1 MTSLLGITTNIIA
14 PIFIIVGL
22 AALIDRKFKPDARAL
37 SAIAVYLLSPC
48 LVLDNIATSS
58 LQTDEVWQIVAMALL
73 SSLIMVIIGIGI
85 SRTLGFERG
94 LATGFALTVGLLN
107 TGNYGLPVSDF
118 AFGKEGLQ
126 RAVIFFVV
134 SAVWTNT
141 VGIYVA
147 SRGTGTTRQ
156 ALLNVFKGPLL
167 YAMALGF
174 ILNLTGLGMPTPVAR
189 AVGLLSQATVPF
201 MLVVMGLQLSR
212 TSVRGR
218 AGPLA
223 LAVATRLLIGPLIA
237 VGLATLLGLTGL
249 TRQVTILQAAM
260 PSGVM
265 SGVLATLFGGDAE
278 FVAATIL
285 LSTLA
290 SIATLSVL
298 LSLLM

>member
-1 MTSLLGITTNIIA
+1 MPPLIGILTNIIG

-22 AALIDRKFKPDARAL
+22 AALIDRRFKPDARAL
-37 SAIAVYLLSPC
+37 SGIAVYLLTPC
-48 LVLDNIATSS
+48 LVLDNIATTS
-58 LQTDEVWQIVAMALL
+58 LQTDEVWQIVAMA
-73 SSLIMVIIGIGI
+73 SLNSLVMICIGVGVG
-85 SRTLGFERG
+85 RALRFERA
-94 LATGFALTVGLLN
+94 LATGFALSVGLLN

-126 RAVIFFVV
+126 RAVIFFIV
-134 SAVWTNT
+134 SSVWTNT

-156 ALLNVFKGPLL
+156 ALLNVFKAPLL

-174 ILNLTGLGMPTPVAR
+174 ILNLTGLGLPVPLQR

-201 MLVVMGLQLSR
+201 MLIVMGLQLSR

-223 LAVATRLLIGPLIA
+223 LAVFTRLVIGPLVA
-237 VGLATLLGLTGL
+237 VGLAALLGTSGL
-249 TRQVTILQAAM
+249 TRQVTLLQAAM

-290 SIATLSVL
+290 SMVTLSVL
-298 LSLLM
+298 LSFLM